1 MNGKLVCVGEEE
13 KRKICIQPKDTEK
26 FLLFMRLYKL
36 SNMMQKAK
44 IIHSEV

>member
-1 MNGKLVCVGEEE
+1 MNGKLVCVGEE
-13 KRKICIQPKDTEK
+13 PKDTEK